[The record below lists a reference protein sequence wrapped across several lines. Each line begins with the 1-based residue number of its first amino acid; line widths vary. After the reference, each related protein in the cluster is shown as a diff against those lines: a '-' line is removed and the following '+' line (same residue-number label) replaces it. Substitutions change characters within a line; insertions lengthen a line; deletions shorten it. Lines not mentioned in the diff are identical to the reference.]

1 MVQPKKFQKSALEI
15 GFFLKFLKYFGLVN
29 LTSFRK
35 VNVEFRKSRE
45 KDELDVF
52 DEEVTEP

>member
-1 MVQPKKFQKSALEI
+1 MTLKLNCLKNFAKMTLS
-15 GFFLKFLKYFGLVN
+15 FFEFCGGKNTKI
-29 LTSFRK
+29 
-35 VNVEFRKSRE
+35 NVDFRKSRE